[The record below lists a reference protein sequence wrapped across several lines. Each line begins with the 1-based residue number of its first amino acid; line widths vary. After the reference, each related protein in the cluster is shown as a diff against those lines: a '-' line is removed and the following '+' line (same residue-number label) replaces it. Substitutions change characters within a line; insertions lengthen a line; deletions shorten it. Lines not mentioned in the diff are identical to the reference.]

1 MRLSAAALTLIL
13 LAAPT
18 SAQDWRAPCV
28 TPDFGLQPD
37 AGMQAQALSA
47 AFACMQTRIEELEQE
62 NAAMRARLGAAEDMA
77 RAAMDLAR
85 ATPDTEAA
93 TN

>member
-1 MRLSAAALTLIL
+1 MRLPAAALALIL
-13 LAAPT
+13 LAAPAT
-18 SAQDWRAPCV
+18 AQDWRAPCV

-37 AGMQAQALSA
+37 AGMQAQALAA

-77 RAAMDLAR
+77 RAALDRAR
-85 ATPDTEAA
+85 TAPGTAAA